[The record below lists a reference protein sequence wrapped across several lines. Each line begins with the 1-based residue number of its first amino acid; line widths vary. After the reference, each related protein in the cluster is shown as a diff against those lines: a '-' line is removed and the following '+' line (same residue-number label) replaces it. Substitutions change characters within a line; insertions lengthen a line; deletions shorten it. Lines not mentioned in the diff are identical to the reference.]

1 MLRLAFYGCVQEMT
15 QEQLEELMQQAGTS
29 QNREGQKEL
38 QISLEQQESG
48 GSGKEEKQ

>member
-15 QEQLEELMQQAGTS
+15 QEQLMQQAGTS